1 MVCLQLGPLAERLRR
16 VGYLPRELI
25 QRADQVMYS
34 AKNEHASSVRAVAF
48 RLDAGKLVEVFG
60 CESAAQMGN
69 RTEPLV

>member
-1 MVCLQLGPLAERLRR
+1 
-16 VGYLPRELI
+16 
-25 QRADQVMYS
+25 MYS